1 MPSYWSRIS
10 PLVVP
15 VLGASVVAAAIWSR
29 EPGIANATVAPIAP
43 AAPVARAAA
52 TYAPSARFPLVVRT
66 DRFLL
71 LSDADPAWVREQGE
85 WLERVA
91 TVFEDEARALGFRV
105 NPPGAPLRVMLFAQR
120 DEFIRFAREVD
131 SVDARWMGGYYEPV
145 RNRVVAYD
153 DRSSE
158 SFRRIAHAPRA
169 QADARR
175 ATRAKLAHEA
185 AHLLA
190 FNSGVQVRGVS
201 YPEWF
206 TEGLAERVAR
216 LATGEHS
223 GAACASAHRPAH
235 PGRTLDPWAGVAL
248 SLREWGGALARAAS
262 PDDHHARYALWAAA
276 FDALADSRP
285 GAIAALASSIH
296 ASAGVETIP
305 DDRPTRLATAPTDD

>member
-1 MPSYWSRIS
+1 
-10 PLVVP
+10 
-15 VLGASVVAAAIWSR
+15 
-29 EPGIANATVAPIAP
+29 
-43 AAPVARAAA
+43 
-52 TYAPSARFPLVVRT
+52 
-66 DRFLL
+66 
-71 LSDADPAWVREQGE
+71 
-85 WLERVA
+85 
-91 TVFEDEARALGFRV
+91 
-105 NPPGAPLRVMLFAQR
+105 MLFAH
-120 DEFIRFAREVD
+120 ATSSSASREVD

-190 FNSGVQVRGVS
+190 FNTGVQVRGVS

-285 GAIAALASSIH
+285 GDR
-296 ASAGVETIP
+296 GPRVVDPRVRRRRTVP
-305 DDRPTRLATAPTDD
+305 DDRPRACATAPTDD